1 MWSSK
6 RPEAPQT
13 ANVEPKNLQTSQ
25 PRKTPP
31 ATLEQTGRLGPDLKV
46 KGEISGSEDLLIDGL
61 VEGSIELAGRKL
73 TIGTTAKVT
82 ADIVAGEVVV
92 GGHLKGNVSAKQRV
106 QVKKDGSVT
115 GDLTTAQIVIEDGA
129 YFKGSIEIEK
139 SGEKESDP
147 HISSSTP
154 QS

>member
-31 ATLEQTGRLGPDLKV
+31 ATLEQTAQKNKEVVRPMGTIAGSVPARLGPGLRV

-61 VEGSIELAGRKL
+61 VEGSIELA
-73 TIGTTAKVT
+73 
-82 ADIVAGEVVV
+82 
-92 GGHLKGNVSAKQRV
+92 
-106 QVKKDGSVT
+106 
-115 GDLTTAQIVIEDGA
+115 
-129 YFKGSIEIEK
+129 
-139 SGEKESDP
+139 
-147 HISSSTP
+147 
-154 QS
+154 